1 MRMGLKKK
9 ILLIIIYLT
18 VSYLLLELGYTLLYR
33 YGVIERPNTAWLF
46 QESGKTVHFDPVPGV
61 YLASA
66 PSRFARITRGEV
78 EYDGLIRGNN
88 RGFPDRDDF
97 HPSRGSSG
105 IRRIVVFGDSFTAA
119 QYLESSWPDVV
130 EELSRETECP
140 VYLLNLSIDGAGLA
154 NWWSI
159 LMRVVRKEHFEIDGI
174 IFAVYGNNLRRKFT
188 ITEHRGYQHH
198 MFGRTDSWNPDNW
211 PKNREEARMY
221 LKPAPFTYI
230 LPDVEFNAAL
240 ESKIHPDLPRPWRP
254 YLLLKLFWLGRRGG
268 QSFSG
273 LFSPATKLDGDENGA
288 GCFQPGQI
296 RLIEEID
303 SFARADSLPVLVINI
318 PSREGLIDGAV
329 PPIDVLLFAEML
341 NAVFIDGS
349 TAFSGL
355 NEKEIRSCFF
365 PYDGHWNRNGSDRF
379 ARALFRRIQDWICY

>member
-1 MRMGLKKK
+1 MGLKKN

-33 YGVIERPNTAWLF
+33 YGVIERPDTAWLF

-61 YLASA
+61 SLTSE
-66 PSRFARITRGEV
+66 PSRFARITRGRI
-78 EYDGLIRGNN
+78 EYVGMIRGNN

-97 HPSRGSSG
+97 HPSRGTSG
-105 IRRIVVFGDSFTAA
+105 RRRVAVCGDSFTAA
-119 QYLESSWPDVV
+119 QYLERSWPDVV
-130 EELSRETECP
+130 ENLSRETDCP
-140 VYLLNLSIDGAGLA
+140 LDLLNLSIDGAGLA

-159 LMRVVRKEHFEIDGI
+159 LIRMVGKEHFEIDGI

-188 ITEHRGYQHH
+188 ITEHRSYRHH
-198 MFGRTDSWNPDNW
+198 MFGRTDSWDPDNW
-211 PKNREEARMY
+211 PQNQKEARMY

-230 LPDVEFNAAL
+230 LSEEEFTAAL
-240 ESKIHPDLPRPWRP
+240 ESKIHPGLPRPWRP
-254 YLLLKLFWLGRRGG
+254 YLLLKLLWLGRRGG
-268 QSFSG
+268 EAVSG
-273 LFSPATKLDGDENGA
+273 LFSPGTNLDVDENGT

-318 PSREGLIDGAV
+318 PSRERLIAGDTA
-329 PPIDVLLFAEML
+329 PRDVLLFAEML
-341 NAVFIDGS
+341 DAVFIDGS
-349 TAFSGL
+349 AAFSGM

-379 ARALFRRIQDWICY
+379 ARVLLHRIQDWICY